1 MDTDKIE
8 GKIIRI
14 NGAVVFASGMGNAGL
29 NDQVEVGAEKL
40 TGEIIGLEND
50 IATIQ
55 VYEDTIGLKPG
66 EKIVSLNEPLSVVL
80 GPGILKNT
88 YDGLQR
94 PLETLKEKSGTFIR
108 RGVFAPGIDFEKKWS
123 FTPSVEAG
131 TNVFANSIL
140 GTVPETDMITHRV
153 LVPPGVSGTVKWIAP
168 AGEYTVQYD
177 IAEVETDQGTKK
189 LQMMHRWPVRTP
201 RPVTRRIPPR
211 VPMITGQRVVD
222 FFFPAPRGGACAIPG
237 GFGTGKTVTQHQLA
251 KWSDVNIII
260 YIGCGERGN
269 EMTQVLE
276 EFPALK
282 DPRTGKPLMERTAL
296 IANTSNMPVTARE
309 ASIYTGITLA
319 EYFRDM
325 GYHVA
330 IMADST
336 SRWAEAL
343 REISGRLEEMPA
355 EEGYPAYLAS
365 RIGDIYERAGKV
377 KVSPDD
383 ESREGSVTII
393 GAVSPPGG
401 DFSDPVV
408 SHTKRFVRTFWGLDK
423 DLASSRHFP
432 SIHWNTSYTEYDVSE
447 WWERHYDK
455 SWKDLRERATA
466 LLKEDDRLQNIV
478 KLIGPDALP
487 DGQRVTLESARMI
500 KEGFLQQSAFSEVD
514 SFCPAEKQLAMMEII
529 LHFYEAARKAC
540 SFGKPLYEVM
550 NAPVVEKIFRMKETY
565 AQNEVEKMNEL
576 MNEIDETFNQ

>member
-50 IATIQ
+50 MATIQ

-66 EKIVSLNEPLSVVL
+66 EEIVSLNEPLSVIL

-94 PLETLKEKSGTFIR
+94 PLETLKEESGTFIR
-108 RGVFAPGIDFEKKWS
+108 RGVSAPGIDFEKKWPFS
-123 FTPSVEAG
+123 PDIEVGAD
-131 TNVFANSIL
+131 VQANSIL
-140 GTVPETDMITHRV
+140 GTVPETDMITHRI
-153 LVPPGVSGTVKWIAP
+153 LVPPGVRGTVKWIAP
-168 AGEYTVQYD
+168 AGDYTVQDD
-177 IAEVETDQGTKK
+177 IAEIETDQGTRK

-201 RPVTRRIPPR
+201 RPVIRRIPPR

-222 FFFPAPRGGACAIPG
+222 FFFPTPRGGACAIPG

-330 IMADST
+330 VMADST

-377 KVSPDD
+377 QV
-383 ESREGSVTII
+383 SREDENRQGSVTII

-447 WWERHYDK
+447 WWEQHYDK
-455 SWKDLRERATA
+455 PWKKLREKATA

-500 KEGFLQQSAFSEVD
+500 KEGFLQQSAFSDVD

-529 LHFYEAARKAC
+529 LHFYEAAGKAC
-540 SFGKPLYEVM
+540 SSGKPLYEVM

-565 AQNEVEKMNEL
+565 AQDEVEKMDEL
-576 MNEIDETFNQ
+576 MNEIDDTFNR